1 MIKMPFEIFKDM
13 LLQRSGEL
21 EIEEELYIP
30 DSVIDFVLEY
40 IQDAG
45 EVGMSIDD
53 VLHFLA
59 YKENQNLDTLRETI
73 SEIGI

>member
-13 LLQRSGEL
+13 LLQRAGEL

-59 YKENQNLDTLRETI
+59 YEENQNLDTLRETI

>member
-13 LLQRSGEL
+13 LLQRAGEL

-59 YKENQNLDTLRETI
+59 YMENQNLDTLRETI

>member
-13 LLQRSGEL
+13 LLQRAGEL
-21 EIEEELYIP
+21 EIEEELYIS

-59 YKENQNLDTLRETI
+59 YEENQNLDTLRETI

>member
-13 LLQRSGEL
+13 LLQRAGEL

-53 VLHFLA
+53 ILHFLA
-59 YKENQNLDTLRETI
+59 YKENQNLDTLRATI

>member
-13 LLQRSGEL
+13 LLQRAGEL

-53 VLHFLA
+53 ILHFLA
-59 YKENQNLDTLRETI
+59 YKENQNLNTLRETI

>member
-1 MIKMPFEIFKDM
+1 MIKMGFEIFKDM
-13 LLQRSGEL
+13 FLQRVEEL
-21 EIEEELYIP
+21 EIQEGLYIH

-53 VLHFLA
+53 ILHFLA
-59 YKENQNLDTLRETI
+59 YEENQNLDTLRETI

>member
-13 LLQRSGEL
+13 LLQRVGEL

-53 VLHFLA
+53 ILHFLA